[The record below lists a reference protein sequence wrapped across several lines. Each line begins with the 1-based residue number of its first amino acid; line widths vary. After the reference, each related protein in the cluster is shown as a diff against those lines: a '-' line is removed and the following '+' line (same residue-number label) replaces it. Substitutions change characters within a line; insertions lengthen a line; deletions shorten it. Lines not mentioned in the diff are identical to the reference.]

1 MRVTNILL
9 VTSTIL
15 LASVSARG
23 TGANPRMRHLQSVD
37 NTDVQDEERA
47 NFDFS
52 ILDDVFHKL
61 PEQFQRLRNEPWYL
75 DNIFSSW
82 RQGLVTSDT
91 AIDIMRNQGLTEKAI
106 VQFLAAYKE
115 YLTKH
120 PLF

>member
-1 MRVTNILL
+1 MRVTNIIL

-23 TGANPRMRHLQSVD
+23 TGANPHMRHLRSVD
-37 NTDVQDEERA
+37 TTDAQDEERA

-52 ILDDVFHKL
+52 ILDDIFHKL

-106 VQFLAAYKE
+106 PQFLAAYKE
-115 YLTKH
+115 YLQKH
-120 PLF
+120 PFF